1 MGAPGQPDRM
11 SWHARL
17 DLNYSRQGDSTQLH
31 YQHEGPLRILRSL
44 YPEGPRICHN
54 VIIHPPGGLVEG
66 DVLEVTVNVDSDAHA
81 LLSTPG
87 ATRFYS
93 NTNEQVSQQRVH
105 ISVAAGGRLEWLPL
119 ESIAYPECWA
129 ENSLEMD
136 LAPGASAMA
145 WDVTAMGLPQAGKP
159 FDSGRFRQRMR
170 VNGVW
175 LESGLLDGQDHLLMN
190 SPLGLNGQRCMG
202 TLIWAAGHA
211 MDAPTQAD
219 WVEAVRAVLPTLNTP
234 LAAGATWP
242 NDHVLVVRVLGPMA
256 EPVMAVLQTAWAVL
270 RRVAWQLPSMPPRIW
285 RV

>member
-1 MGAPGQPDRM
+1 M

-17 DLNYSRQGDSTQLH
+17 DLNYSRQGDSTQLQF
-31 YQHEGPLRILRSL
+31 QHEGPLRILRSL

-54 VIIHPPGGLVEG
+54 VIVHPPGGLVEG
-66 DVLEVTVNVDSDAHA
+66 DALAITVNVASDAHA

-93 NTNEQVSQQRVH
+93 NTSEQVSQQRVH
-105 ISVAAGGRLEWLPL
+105 LCVAAGGRLEWLPL

-129 ENSLEMD
+129 ENSVDMD

-145 WDVTAMGLPQAGKP
+145 WDVTALGLPQAGKP

-175 LESGLLDGQDHLLMN
+175 LECGLLDGQDHLLMN

-211 MDAPTQAD
+211 MDVPTQAD
-219 WVEAVRAVLPTLNTP
+219 WVEAVRAVLPTSNTP

-256 EPVMAVLQTAWAVL
+256 EPVMAVLQSAWAVL
-270 RRVAWQLPSMPPRIW
+270 RRVAWQLPSTPPRIW